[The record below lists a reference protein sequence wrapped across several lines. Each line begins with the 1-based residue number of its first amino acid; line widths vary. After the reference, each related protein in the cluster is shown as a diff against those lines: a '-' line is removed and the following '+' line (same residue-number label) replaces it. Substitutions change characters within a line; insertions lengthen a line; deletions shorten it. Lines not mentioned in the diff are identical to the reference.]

1 MLDFDLIPFGFTPTE
16 NLVYRALLE
25 FGPSGGYSLA
35 KQLNI
40 ARANTYQ
47 ALNGLVS
54 KHAATT
60 TEERPQRYRAVRP
73 DALFSRLATAEALKL
88 DALEAQLLAAPAKEG
103 AALVPIEGRRGI
115 IDLAL
120 RTAAREPGP
129 VSCMA
134 LPSMA
139 KEMTPAWRRRA
150 ADGRES
156 LIWIIQDSAGEPEPV
171 ELPIP
176 LAGFADTAEVARVFT
191 VPVFLLIA
199 GEIVIAARV
208 DDREARGYW
217 STDPIVVGLAQA
229 GVAMGA
235 GDRVGAEAE

>member
-1 MLDFDLIPFGFTPTE
+1 MLDFDLTPFGFTPTE

-35 KQLNI
+35 KKLNV

-60 TEERPQRYRAVRP
+60 TEERPQRYRAARP
-73 DALFSRLATAEALKL
+73 DALFSRLATAEARKL
-88 DALEAQLLAAPAKEG
+88 DALEAQMLAAPAKEG

-115 IDLAL
+115 VDLAL
-120 RTAAREPGP
+120 RTAARESGP
-129 VSCMA
+129 VSCLA
-134 LPSMA
+134 PPSMA

-156 LIWIIQDSAGEPEPV
+156 VVWIIHDASGEPESV

-176 LAGFADTAEVARVFT
+176 VAGYADAAEVARVFT
-191 VPVFLLIA
+191 VPVFLLVA
-199 GEIVIAARV
+199 GETIIAAQV
-208 DDREARGYW
+208 DEGKAKGYW

-229 GVAMGA
+229 AVAMGA
-235 GDRVGAEAE
+235 GERVVGAAQ